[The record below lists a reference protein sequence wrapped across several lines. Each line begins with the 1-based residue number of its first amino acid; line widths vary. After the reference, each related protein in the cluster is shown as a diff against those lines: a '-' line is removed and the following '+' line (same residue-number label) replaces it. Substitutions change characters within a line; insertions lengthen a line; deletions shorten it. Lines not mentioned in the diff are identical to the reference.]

1 MAIKRVTVSLPEN
14 LATRVSVAAGERSV
28 SAYIARVLGE
38 HLETSELEVLW
49 REYVSEVGV
58 SADDLAAADEVLDEL
73 TAGPSRRAS

>member
-14 LATRVSVAAGERSV
+14 LAARVSVAAGERSV